1 MAQRGDEPSALGD
14 VRVLDLSGEMGMYCG
29 KLLADLGA
37 DVVKIEPPGGDPA
50 RRIGPFYHD
59 EPDAEK
65 SLSFF
70 YLNTSKRGITL
81 NLESSDGREL
91 FRRLVKTA
99 DVVLESFPP
108 GYLDAMDLGYEG
120 LCRIK
125 PDIILTSITGFGQ
138 CGPYARYKAPDIVG
152 VAMSGVMWLAGYVDE
167 PPNLLCGNQGY
178 FSASIQAAAGTLMAL
193 CHRDLTGK
201 GQQVDVSMQEA
212 ISIAQET
219 AMQTWDMMRLI
230 RIREGATRLGL
241 VVPGVGPYECKDG
254 WVFSYVGTPGG
265 APWSELLAWMI
276 EEGAAEDLAEEPQ
289 RSLAE
294 SVNMRFITGLFQ
306 DLSTAIEKVQK
317 LGHIDEVLRRFF
329 AAREKRYVYEEG
341 QRRRLLIGIVSTP
354 RDLAENRQ
362 LAFRQYFQSVHHPEL
377 DDTLRYPGPPVRLAE
392 TPWRIRRRPPL
403 AGEHNEEIFCGEL
416 GLRPEEVAL
425 LYARG
430 AI

>member
-1 MAQRGDEPSALGD
+1 MAQRGDEPSALSD

-37 DVVKIEPPGGDPA
+37 DVIKIEPPGGDPA
-50 RRIGPFYHD
+50 RRLGPFYHD

-120 LCRIK
+120 LRRIR

-138 CGPYARYKAPDIVG
+138 CGPYAHYKAPDIVG

-167 PPNLLCGNQGY
+167 PPNLLSGSQGY
-178 FSASIQAAAGTLMAL
+178 LSASIQAAAGTLMAL
-193 CHRDLTGK
+193 YHRDLTGE

-329 AAREKRYVYEEG
+329 AARDKWYVYEEG

-354 RDLAENRQ
+354 KDLAENRQ
-362 LAFRQYFQSVHHPEL
+362 LAFRQYFQGVRHPEL
-377 DDTLRYPGPPVRLAE
+377 DDTLRYPGPPVRLEE

-403 AGEHNEEIFCGEL
+403 ISEHNEEIYCGEL